1 MRSVM
6 KSVSIVVLSLI
17 VLLFTVANPLH
28 VSAAIVGTGW
38 EKVGASTVNKGDYIT
53 LAIDNTV
60 STDDTLDTD
69 NDASTGDLSNTI
81 GGIPYV
87 AFDNLDTGLV
97 TVAKLVNGQWEELGN
112 DSISSNRSSIVKMVL
127 DHGTPYIMYVDQHNQ
142 YKKVVKKFNGTTWE
156 SLGPAFE
163 GSYAQ
168 MAVDKGTPYILLGD
182 FSNSR
187 ENKATVKK
195 LEGDDWVEVGN
206 GGFSAGS
213 ITVPPAIAVDH
224 GIPYVAYSDLAH
236 DGKLTVMK
244 YDEDN
249 NIWKPLGAEGFT
261 AGMAGTGNKGAI
273 NLRIKDGIPYVMYS
287 DGAYA
292 NPQGYGK
299 ATLIKFNGTEWE
311 SVGQPGFSTGET
323 ASLSFAFNG
332 DTPYA
337 AYSDFADADNKA
349 TVMKYNGTAWET
361 VGKPGF
367 APAHVEDTSLA
378 IDNNGTPFVAFMD
391 YAEMGKLSLMKY
403 NPHELLNSSITL
415 ASSANPSTENQQVT
429 FTATVT
435 GTEVDGI
442 PSGNVQFKEGDKL
455 LNETELNAS
464 GIASYS
470 TSSLSA
476 GDHTITAVY
485 GGDLKYD
492 GSTSAAVVQ
501 HVNVKVVDNTPQL
514 RPTVTTVTSSPNS
527 SKPGQK
533 VEIRVKIAS
542 NPSTSGDV
550 HGTVIIKDGTTKL
563 AELPVKPLGISNGY
577 TFVDYSTSDLTV
589 GDHPLTAE
597 YSGDTLFGASTTS
610 KPYIHVVGEGG
621 SPTPTPTPDPV
632 PTPTPDPTPTPTPAP
647 APTPTPIPSPVPTP
661 TPVPTPAPT
670 PVPVPGEEIFKK
682 DVFNPGFSV
691 TEALE
696 SKVNAA
702 LKNQGSA
709 FKPVDIKN
717 HWAEQTIDIFTKLNI
732 IKGYEDKTIRPN
744 QNMSRGEFVAIL
756 SRIFDV
762 GGTKQVALKDVK
774 GHWAED
780 AIIDFTQAGIIN
792 GSGDGTFKPN
802 NAITREEMVVILS
815 RIVNLQGAAHSGD
828 GANTDPIQM
837 AAEAGIIKGSGD
849 GKLNPYGTAARAD
862 ALQLILNTLQLNSKI
877 KTMLEL
883 L

>member
-28 VSAAIVGTGW
+28 VNAALVGTGW
-38 EKVGASTVNKGDYIT
+38 EKVGASTANKGDFIT
-53 LAIDNTV
+53 LAIDTAT
-60 STDDTLDTD
+60 TDDTLDTD
-69 NDASTGDLSNTI
+69 SDVSSSDPSNTI

-87 AFDNLDTGLV
+87 AFDNNDTGLV
-97 TVAKLVNGQWEELGN
+97 TVAKLVNGEWEELGN
-112 DSISSNRSSIVKMVL
+112 DSISSNRSTIVKMVL
-127 DHGTPYIMYVDQHNQ
+127 DNGTPYIMYIDQYNF
-142 YKKVVKKFNGTTWE
+142 YKKIVKKFNGTTWE

-187 ENKATVKK
+187 ENKATVMK
-195 LEGDDWVEVGN
+195 LEGNNWVEVGN

-273 NLRIKDGIPYVMYS
+273 HIRIKDGIPYVMYS

-311 SVGQPGFSTGET
+311 SVGEPGFSTGET

-337 AYSDFADADNKA
+337 AYTDFANNYKA
-349 TVMKYNGTAWET
+349 TVMKYNGSAWET

-367 APAHVEDTSLA
+367 SLNTAEHTSIA
-378 IDNNGTPFVAFMD
+378 IDSNGTPFVAFMD
-391 YAEMGKLSLMKY
+391 YEAMGKVSLMKY
-403 NPHELLNSSITL
+403 NPHELLNTSITL
-415 ASSANPSTENQQVT
+415 TSSANPSTENQQVT

-455 LNETELNAS
+455 LNETPVDAS

-501 HVNVKVVDNTPQL
+501 QVNAKVVDNTPQL
-514 RPTVTTVTSSPNS
+514 RPTETTISSSPNP
-527 SKPGQK
+527 SKPGQTVGIK
-533 VEIRVKIAS
+533 IKIAS
-542 NPSTSGDV
+542 NPSTSGDM

-563 AELPVKPLGISNGY
+563 AELSVKPFGISNGY

-610 KPYIHVVGEGG
+610 KPYIHVVGEGA
-621 SPTPTPTPDPV
+621 SPTPTPVPG
-632 PTPTPDPTPTPTPAP
+632 PTPTPDPTPSPTPAP
-647 APTPTPIPSPVPTP
+647 APTPTPAPAPVPTP
-661 TPVPTPAPT
+661 TPIPVPTPTPT
-670 PVPVPGEEIFKK
+670 PVPVPGEEIFNK
-682 DVFNPGFSV
+682 DVFKPGFEV

-702 LKNQGSA
+702 LKNEGSA

-815 RIVNLQGAAHSGD
+815 RIVNLQGAAHSAD

-849 GKLNPYGTAARAD
+849 GKLNPHGTAARAD